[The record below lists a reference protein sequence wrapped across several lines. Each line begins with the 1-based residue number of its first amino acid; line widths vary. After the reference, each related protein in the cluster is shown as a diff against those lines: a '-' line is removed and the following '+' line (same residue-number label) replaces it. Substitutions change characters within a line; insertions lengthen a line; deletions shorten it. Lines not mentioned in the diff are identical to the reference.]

1 MLKNEKGFQQSCY
14 IKTDFGIGKRKKILQ
29 IKLRFQKKKK
39 ERKENPALDRQI
51 CTSYATAEK
60 TEHMT

>member
-1 MLKNEKGFQQSCY
+1 MKKAFNNLATLKQILGLVKE
-14 IKTDFGIGKRKKILQ
+14 KKILQ